1 MSHDESESLLIVSC
15 LFGKGVSEIYKA
27 PLHSGVCVFMT
38 NNPEMQPYVE
48 KAGWRYQYIPFPLSD
63 DRTESSLQ
71 AKYTKFM
78 AFLPDFPEH
87 SCFRRI
93 LYFDNKLRIRDETVA
108 SIVAMANPE
117 RPLLIRKHERDSKK
131 SIWDEAEDAMYDPR
145 YADSMDETLAMVR
158 QRIDDGSMGPTGGV
172 LCNTGLIYIHDRYD
186 EVMPLLNQVYSTCKA
201 LRQPECQVVW
211 SMYSEAFE
219 ERIQIVPFGSVDAL
233 WSNPN
238 ADNIVEG
245 FTERSHIFFWGPFV
259 FLSIFTVIVVLWLQR
274 AGKKSRRR

>member
-1 MSHDESESLLIVSC
+1 
-15 LFGKGVSEIYKA
+15 
-27 PLHSGVCVFMT
+27 MT

-48 KAGWRYQYIPFPLSD
+48 KAGWRYQYITFTLSD

-78 AFLPDFPEH
+78 AFLPDFPEYAR
-87 SCFRRI
+87 FRRI

-108 SIVAMANPE
+108 SILDMANPE

-131 SIWDEAEDAMYDPR
+131 TIWDEVDDAMYDPR
-145 YADSMDETLAMVR
+145 YADPMDETVAMIR

-172 LCNTGLIYIHDRYD
+172 LCNTGLLYLHDRYD
-186 EVMPLLNQVYSTCKA
+186 EVMPLLNQVYSTCMA
-201 LRQPECQVVW
+201 LRQPECQVIW

-219 ERIQIVPFGSVDAL
+219 DRIQIVPFGSVDAL

-245 FTERSHIFFWGPFV
+245 FTEGSSPTSFLLCWFV
-259 FLSIFTVIVVLWLQR
+259 VFAVLFVVMWLR
-274 AGKKSRRR
+274 RGKGRRRKS